1 MKGISLIGSAN
12 SVSIK
17 VMNMKRLDTYNGIQQ
32 LKKIVKIRKTIIFED
47 LTIEDLEIVTNKKL
61 ESISEDLVNL
71 CLASPSHV
79 MHDDH
84 SGNIKKN
91 MLVHLVDMRSL

>member
-1 MKGISLIGSAN
+1 MVMFQKMKGISLIGSAN

-32 LKKIVKIRKTIIFED
+32 LKKIVKIRKIIFFED

-61 ESISEDLVNL
+61 EYISEDLV
-71 CLASPSHV
+71 
-79 MHDDH
+79 
-84 SGNIKKN
+84 
-91 MLVHLVDMRSL
+91 

>member
-1 MKGISLIGSAN
+1 MFQKMKGISLIGSAN

-32 LKKIVKIRKTIIFED
+32 LKKIVRNRKTIFFED

-61 ESISEDLVNL
+61 EYISEDLV
-71 CLASPSHV
+71 
-79 MHDDH
+79 
-84 SGNIKKN
+84 
-91 MLVHLVDMRSL
+91 

>member
-1 MKGISLIGSAN
+1 MVIFQKMKGISLIGSVN

-61 ESISEDLVNL
+61 ESINEYLV
-71 CLASPSHV
+71 
-79 MHDDH
+79 
-84 SGNIKKN
+84 
-91 MLVHLVDMRSL
+91 

>member
-1 MKGISLIGSAN
+1 MFQKMKGISLIGSAN

-32 LKKIVKIRKTIIFED
+32 LKKIVKIRKIIFFED

-61 ESISEDLVNL
+61 EYISEDLV
-71 CLASPSHV
+71 
-79 MHDDH
+79 
-84 SGNIKKN
+84 
-91 MLVHLVDMRSL
+91 

>member
-1 MKGISLIGSAN
+1 MKGISLIGSVN

-61 ESISEDLVNL
+61 ESINEYLV
-71 CLASPSHV
+71 
-79 MHDDH
+79 
-84 SGNIKKN
+84 
-91 MLVHLVDMRSL
+91 

>member
-32 LKKIVKIRKTIIFED
+32 LKKIVKIRKIIFFED

-61 ESISEDLVNL
+61 EYISEDLV
-71 CLASPSHV
+71 
-79 MHDDH
+79 
-84 SGNIKKN
+84 
-91 MLVHLVDMRSL
+91 

>member
-1 MKGISLIGSAN
+1 MFQKMKGISLIGSAN
-12 SVSIK
+12 SVSIE

-61 ESISEDLVNL
+61 ESINEYLV
-71 CLASPSHV
+71 
-79 MHDDH
+79 
-84 SGNIKKN
+84 
-91 MLVHLVDMRSL
+91 